1 MTLHVKTLVTMAV
14 LAVLLLVGIAWGW
27 SAMTSPFPHKAQTK
41 DCYPTVVR
49 AGDRVSAPK
58 VTVSVF
64 NASKRV
70 GLAERTMTAFED
82 QGFGP
87 GNVGNAP
94 KDAQVL
100 FAQVWSKD
108 RTDPAVRLVVS
119 RLGPRAHVIERE
131 HGGPGVVVMVGPA
144 FTKLVAGKSSIKV
157 TSTATICSP
166 PTP

>member
-1 MTLHVKTLVTMAV
+1 MNLHVKTLVTLAV
-14 LAVLLLVGIAWGW
+14 LAILLLAGIAWGW
-27 SAMTSPFPHKAQTK
+27 SAMTSPLPHQAQTK
-41 DCYPTVVR
+41 VCYPTVVQ

-87 GNVGNAP
+87 GKVGNAP

-100 FAQVWSKD
+100 FAQVWSTD

-119 RLGPRAHVIERE
+119 RLGPRAHVIERR
-131 HGGPGVVVMVGPA
+131 HAGPGVVVMVGPA

-157 TSTATICSP
+157 TSPATICSP